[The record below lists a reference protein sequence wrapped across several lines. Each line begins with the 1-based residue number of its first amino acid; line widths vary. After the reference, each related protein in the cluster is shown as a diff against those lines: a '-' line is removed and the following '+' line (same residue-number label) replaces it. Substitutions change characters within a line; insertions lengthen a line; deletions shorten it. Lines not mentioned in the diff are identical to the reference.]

1 MTQARRIGRSWCHKE
16 TGHRTGKGWRRDGGR
31 EIEGGREGGLA
42 ARRAKAPA
50 GKGLCGPKCKDVS
63 KHV

>member
-1 MTQARRIGRSWCHKE
+1 VEEGRS
-16 TGHRTGKGWRRDGGR
+16 KGDRGRD
-31 EIEGGREGGLA
+31 EGLA

-50 GKGLCGPKCKDVS
+50 GKGLCGPKCKGVS